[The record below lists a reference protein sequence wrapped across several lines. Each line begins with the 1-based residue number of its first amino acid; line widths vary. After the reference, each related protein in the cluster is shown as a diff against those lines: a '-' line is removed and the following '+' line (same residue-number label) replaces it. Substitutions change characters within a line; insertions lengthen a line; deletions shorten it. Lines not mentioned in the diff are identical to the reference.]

1 MKNFKTYSAIAAGLM
16 MMMALLLVSMSES
29 KGQSSGIERLI
40 AVTQMKAQAASDQAL
55 EGAEDQRKLVK
66 QQELLRSRQ
75 ARFDEQQPQSGRL
88 TARELAREKA
98 VLQQLEANARRRAEV
113 LESVKR
119 LAAEL
124 DRQPRG
130 MDGIKYLVAV
140 TQMKAQTAGDEAL
153 KGAEDQRERGKQNKL
168 QELRARAVADI
179 DQSDTSESGGLA
191 ARDNKQR
198 PQPGGLTSR
207 ELAREKEVLKQLEAN
222 ARRNAEVLESVKRL
236 AAELARQQ
244 RR

>member
-16 MMMALLLVSMSES
+16 MMIALLLVPMGEL

-55 EGAEDQRKLVK
+55 EGAEEQRELVK

-75 ARFDEQQPQSGRL
+75 ARFDEQQPQSGRW

-98 VLQQLEANARRRAEV
+98 VLQQLEANGRRRAEV

-124 DRQPRG
+124 DRQPGG
-130 MDGIKYLVAV
+130 MDGIKNLVAV
-140 TQMKAQTAGDEAL
+140 TQMKAQTAGNEAL
-153 KGAEDQRERGKQNKL
+153 KGADDQRRQVNKM
-168 QELRARAVADI
+168 QGLRARAVADI

-198 PQPGGLTSR
+198 PQPGVLTSR
-207 ELAREKEVLKQLEAN
+207 ELAREKAVLKQLEAN
-222 ARRNAEVLESVKRL
+222 ARRSAEVLDSVKRL